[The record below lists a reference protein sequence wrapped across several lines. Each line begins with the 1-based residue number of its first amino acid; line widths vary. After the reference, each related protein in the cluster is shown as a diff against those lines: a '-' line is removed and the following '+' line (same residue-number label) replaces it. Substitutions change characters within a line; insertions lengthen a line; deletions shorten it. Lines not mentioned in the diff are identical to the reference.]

1 MKKHLS
7 FCRPFE
13 NLAAILKNG
22 EIEVAD
28 GFM

>member
-1 MKKHLS
+1 MDKHFS
-7 FCRPFE
+7 FCRHFE

-22 EIEVAD
+22 EIEVAH